1 MMTKFMAET
10 LKFVY
15 VLILFISTFLVIIVY
30 DSKTFYFSRSCKID
44 KDCSRNPPLNIMCR
58 KGFCVQI

>member
-1 MMTKFMAET
+1 MAET

-30 DSKTFYFSRSCKID
+30 DSKTFYFSLPCKID
-44 KDCSRNPPLNIMCR
+44 KDCPRNPPLNIRCR
-58 KGFCVQI
+58 KSFCVQI

>member
-1 MMTKFMAET
+1 MAET

-15 VLILFISTFLVIIVY
+15 FLILFISTFLVIIVY
-30 DSKTFYFSRSCKID
+30 DSKTFYFIRPCKTD
-44 KDCSRNPPLNIMCR
+44 KDCPRNPPLNIRCR